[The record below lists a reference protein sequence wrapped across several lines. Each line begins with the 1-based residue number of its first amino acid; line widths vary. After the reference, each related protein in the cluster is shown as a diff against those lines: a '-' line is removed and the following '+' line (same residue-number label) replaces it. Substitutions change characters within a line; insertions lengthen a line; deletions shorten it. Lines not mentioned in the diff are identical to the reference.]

1 MTVRVGVIGIGFGQ
15 RAHVPAFSS
24 VAGCEVV
31 ALCASSEERAR
42 KAAGRFGIGKAYG
55 DWRAMVEDPEI
66 DAVSIA
72 TPPTLQPAIALA
84 AIDRDKA
91 VFCEKPLAGSRA
103 EAARMVEAA
112 RRAGVANMCD
122 FELPELATWRL
133 ARSML
138 DEGRI
143 GSLRHVTVNWN
154 VETYANKMGLDSWKT
169 DTIAGGGTLNA
180 FVSHTFHYVEWF
192 AGPIQELSARLFRPS
207 GDVGLSPATVE
218 PRGGDTVAV
227 LCLKLQSGA
236 PVSISVSSNAFLGN
250 GHHIAFYGN
259 DGALVLDNPTTD
271 YAGGF
276 RLFCG
281 TRQSNCL
288 EEVEVGGASFR
299 QIDVAGEDG
308 RVSLVGRLA
317 ARFVDWI
324 RNGVPAH
331 PDFEDGLRVQNL
343 LEAARQSNA
352 SGCWTREPF

>member
-15 RAHVPAFSS
+15 RAHAPAFSA

-42 KAAGRFGIGKAYG
+42 KVAERLGIGKAYG
-55 DWRAMVEDPEI
+55 DWRAMIEDPEI

-84 AIDRDKA
+84 AMDQGKA
-91 VFCEKPLAGSRA
+91 VFCEKPLAGSQA
-103 EAARMVEAA
+103 EAARMAASA

-122 FELPELATWRL
+122 FELPELATWRS
-133 ARSML
+133 ARSIL
-138 DEGRI
+138 DEGKI
-143 GSLRHVTVNWN
+143 GPLRHIAVNWN

-169 DTIAGGGTLNA
+169 DTIAGGGVLNA
-180 FVSHTFHYVEWF
+180 FVSHTFHYIEWF
-192 AGPIQELSARLFRPS
+192 AGPIQELSARLFRAP
-207 GDVGLSPATVE
+207 GDAGLSPATGE
-218 PRGGDTVAV
+218 RKGRDTVAV

-250 GHHIAFYGN
+250 GHHIAFYGD

-288 EEVEVGGASFR
+288 EEVEVEELSCR
-299 QIDVAGEDG
+299 QVDVAGEDG
-308 RVSLVGRLA
+308 RIPLVGRLA

-343 LEAARQSNA
+343 LEAARRSDA